1 MDCFGHARH
10 CLIVRL
16 ATFVLI
22 GWSTAFEAIWILWG
36 WAMDRRFILKGLE
49 CQASIGIYDAER
61 ANTQRI
67 KIDAEVRL
75 YPATEPVDDK
85 VGRTLNYDL
94 IRETILKIVSAR
106 HYDLKKPW
114 RAVCLTRCGHW
125 MMCNRFE
132 FEHPNP
138 MPMMIVKPSPIS

>member
-1 MDCFGHARH
+1 
-10 CLIVRL
+10 
-16 ATFVLI
+16 
-22 GWSTAFEAIWILWG
+22 
-36 WAMDRRFILKGLE
+36 MDRRFILQGLE

-85 VGRTLNYDL
+85 VDRTLNYDL
-94 IRETILKIVSAR
+94 IRETILSIVSAR
-106 HYDLKKPW
+106 HYDLQETLA
-114 RAVCLTRCGHW
+114 RTACLTRYGHW

-132 FEHPNP
+132 FEHPNL
-138 MPMMIVKPSPIS
+138 MPIMIVKLSPIS

>member
-1 MDCFGHARH
+1 
-10 CLIVRL
+10 
-16 ATFVLI
+16 
-22 GWSTAFEAIWILWG
+22 
-36 WAMDRRFILKGLE
+36 MDRRFILQGLE

-85 VGRTLNYDL
+85 VDSTLNYDL
-94 IRETILKIVSAR
+94 IRETILNIVSAR
-106 HYDLKKPW
+106 HYDLQETLARCLFDAL
-114 RAVCLTRCGHW
+114 RAL

-132 FEHPNP
+132 FEQPNP